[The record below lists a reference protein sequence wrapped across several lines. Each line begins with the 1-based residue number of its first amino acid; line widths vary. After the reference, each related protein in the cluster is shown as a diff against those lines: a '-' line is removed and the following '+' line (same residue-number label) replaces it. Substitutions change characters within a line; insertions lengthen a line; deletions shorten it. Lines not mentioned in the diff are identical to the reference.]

1 MAVGDEPRHIP
12 YGEGA
17 DLVRQLLHSSPSAM
31 AVFQRDAV
39 IRYVNPKLEELFG
52 WTREELVGQPYVVL
66 LAERMREEAAGQ
78 LGAYLELPE
87 PQALAGDPYYPA
99 QRKDG
104 TEFPIKYTVAP
115 IPAPDGLWVVVTL
128 EDVSDLQAATDTN
141 ENLAR
146 AYRTLAR
153 MNEVVARAGDRQQLF
168 DETCRVAY
176 EEGLFVGAWVGWADG
191 GWLRPIAVA
200 GKLDHLVD
208 TFHIPLDVGD
218 GRVRGPS
225 ATAYLED
232 RPVYMRDFDADRST
246 EPWHLVGAEM
256 GLAALVALPL
266 RAAGRVVGILT
277 LYAHRAGVFDEMVPE
292 LFERLAENVSVAL
305 DGFERQ
311 QELVAVAAQRRHLLS
326 RLVTAEERERRRIAG
341 EVHDESVQA
350 LAALDLR
357 LGLLQRR
364 ARDSAPDLAPAL
376 DQLSDLLRGAT
387 TSLRDL
393 MFNLDT
399 PEVGASLRENL
410 ESAAEHV
417 FVDGGLTWQVEA
429 DDVEL
434 GEIQLGQALRVTK
447 EALINVRKHA
457 RASTVR
463 ITARARDAGVLV
475 EIADDGVGLGDA
487 AAQLGHRGL
496 VTMRERADVSGGW
509 LRTDGGP
516 GEGTRVTFWLPLDG
530 QLG

>member
-1 MAVGDEPRHIP
+1 MAVGAEPRHIP

-31 AVFQRDAV
+31 AIFQRDGL
-39 IRYVNPKLEELFG
+39 IKYVNPKLEELFG

-66 LAERMREEAAGQ
+66 LAERMREEAGR
-78 LGAYLELPE
+78 LLDGYLAAPE
-87 PQALAGDPYYPA
+87 PRALAGDPAYPA

-104 TEFPIKYTVAP
+104 TEFAIQYTVAP

-128 EDVSDLQAATDTN
+128 QDVSDLQVAMAAN
-141 ENLAR
+141 ENLKR

-153 MNEVVARAGDRQQLF
+153 MNEVVARAADQQELF
-168 DETCRVAY
+168 DGTCRAAVD
-176 EEGLFVGAWVGWADG
+176 EGDFAGAWVGWADAGAIRPVASAG
-191 GWLRPIAVA
+191 GHQGFAEA
-200 GKLDHLVD
+200 LDI
-208 TFHIPLDVGD
+208 TLDPAHPHG
-218 GRVRGPS
+218 RGPS
-225 ATAYLED
+225 ATAFREG
-232 RPVYMRDFDADRST
+232 RAVHVRDIYADPAL
-246 EPWHLVGAEM
+246 EPWRDQAAAM
-256 GLAALVALPL
+256 GVTALVSLPL
-266 RAAGRVVGILT
+266 RASGRVVAVLT
-277 LYAHRAGVFDEMVPE
+277 LYARHAGAFVEDTAE
-292 LFERLAENVSVAL
+292 LFDRLAESVSFAL
-305 DGFERQ
+305 DGFER
-311 QELVAVAAQRRHLLS
+311 ERDLAAVAAQRRTLLR

-357 LGLLQRR
+357 LGVLQRR
-364 ARDSAPDLAPAL
+364 ARGSAPDLAPAL
-376 DQLSDLLRGAT
+376 DQLSQLLRGAT

-417 FVDGGLTWQVEA
+417 FVDGGLTWHVEA
-429 DDVEL
+429 DDVDL

-475 EIADDGVGLGDA
+475 EIADDGVGLADA
-487 AAQLGHRGL
+487 VPRPGHRGL
-496 VTMRERADVSGGW
+496 VTMHERADVSGGW
-509 LRTDGGP
+509 LRTEAGPDGG
-516 GEGTRVTFWLPLDG
+516 TLVTCWLPLDG